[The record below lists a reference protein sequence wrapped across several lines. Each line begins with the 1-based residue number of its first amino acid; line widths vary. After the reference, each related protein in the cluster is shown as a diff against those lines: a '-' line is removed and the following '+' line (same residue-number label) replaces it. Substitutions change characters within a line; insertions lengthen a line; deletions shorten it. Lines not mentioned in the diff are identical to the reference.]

1 MTESPAS
8 DSSPSADDR
17 SLSTQWPSGQPRGQ
31 VVLKPRKA
39 RPFLARHPWVL
50 NSAVKS
56 LTGEPADGDVVDVL
70 SHDGVFVAR
79 GVLNRRSHL
88 RVRLYSWDA
97 SEPLDEGFWQR
108 RLARAIG
115 WRQRLGLQHPD
126 AAVRLVFSEAD
137 ALSGMVLDRFG
148 AHLVLQVN
156 SLAIAVRLPMLIP
169 LIAQLTAP
177 TSILVRSE
185 GGLAKVEGMDV
196 AAGCVWGQAPA
207 GPVFITEHGIR
218 YGVDVAAGQKTGF
231 YLDQRENRRAAAGY
245 MQDRRVLDLFCYS
258 GGFALAAAQ
267 LGGAREVLGA
277 DSSAS
282 AIRWARANAELNGL
296 SNVRFEEH
304 ECFELLDQLRAEG
317 RKFGAVILDPP
328 KFARNRFHVVEAL
341 RAYHRINR
349 LAVDLLEPDGILVTC
364 SCSGSVTRQDFL
376 DMLTGVAAK
385 SRRAIHI
392 LEQRG
397 HAGDHPVS
405 LACPENEYLKC
416 MICRIV

>member
-1 MTESPAS
+1 M
-8 DSSPSADDR
+8 
-17 SLSTQWPSGQPRGQ
+17 GQ

-56 LTGEPADGDVVDVL
+56 IAGEPADGDVVDVA
-70 SHDGVFVAR
+70 SYEGAFIAR
-79 GVLNRRSHL
+79 GILNRRSHV
-88 RVRLYSWDA
+88 RVRLYSWDQ
-97 SEPLDEGFWQR
+97 SELLDEGFWQR
-108 RLARAIG
+108 QLGRAIQ
-115 WRQRLGLQHPD
+115 WRQRLGLHRPD
-126 AAVRLVFSEAD
+126 GATRLVFSEAD
-137 ALSGMVLDRFG
+137 SLSGMVLDRFG

-156 SLAIAVRLPMLIP
+156 SLAVAVRLPMLVP
-169 LIAQLTAP
+169 LIAQLTTP

-196 AAGCVWGQAPA
+196 PAGCAWGQAPD

-218 YGVDVAAGQKTGF
+218 YGVDVTAGQKTGF
-231 YLDQRENRRAAAGY
+231 YLDQRENRRAAANY
-245 MQDRRVLDLFCYS
+245 MQGRHVLDLFCYS
-258 GGFALAAAQ
+258 GGFALAASL
-267 LGGAREVLGA
+267 LGGAAEVLGA
-277 DSSAS
+277 DSSES
-282 AIRWARANAELNGL
+282 AIRWARANAELNGIR
-296 SNVRFEEH
+296 NVRFEER
-304 ECFELLDQLRAEG
+304 ECFKLLDELRDAG
-317 RKFGAVILDPP
+317 TKFDAVILDPP

-385 SRRAIHI
+385 SHRSIHI

-416 MICRIV
+416 IICRVI